1 MKANDNVCILT
12 TTVEFLSVCVKC
24 FDLVSV
30 WCVCVLKSFLFSFH
44 QGSRDNMSVILI
56 CFPNAPKVSLEAVK
70 REAELDK
77 YLESRVEGGSF
88 KKK

>member
-1 MKANDNVCILT
+1 MIC
-12 TTVEFLSVCVKC
+12 EFLCVKC
-24 FDLVSV
+24 FDVYLA
-30 WCVCVLKSFLFSFH
+30 WCVYILKSLFLFH

-56 CFPNAPKVSLEAVK
+56 CFPNAPKVSPEAVK